1 MSMLM
6 QIVTLTICFSVCI
19 ADMLIFMFVSFLM
32 RCIVMMMNDGPATNA
47 DARKR
52 GARSAEFQK
61 GLPPSPEYR
70 NAVTVWIEK
79 AQSIER
85 NTMGR

>member
-1 MSMLM
+1 M
-6 QIVTLTICFSVCI
+6 QMVTRTICFSVWM
-19 ADMLIFMFVSFLM
+19 ADMLIFMFVSLRM
-32 RCIVMMMNDGPATNA
+32 RCIVMMMNAGPATKA
-47 DARKR
+47 DARNL
-52 GARSAEFQK
+52 GARRAEFQN

-70 NAVTVWIEK
+70 NAVTVWIEN